1 MLKKVNLVTTAYP
14 YLVGEQ
20 FLENEINY
28 WGNDDLLLIPLKYGS
43 EKRDVGSKECDPSIA
58 QELGLEPSV
67 FKFKYLFQ
75 ALFSMDFIRSIKD
88 DFTILTSP
96 KKIINLLRFIYLG
109 ILFAELLEKKYGP
122 EIKADTVFYT
132 YWFSFASYGLTR
144 LKKKGYSFHL
154 ITRAHR
160 TDLYRYAQV
169 GNYMPMNKSYARY
182 IDEIHS
188 ISKDGKDYL
197 AEKYSIDPNK
207 IYISKL
213 GVSDREGEQFG
224 TNEEGNVIHF
234 LSISYVK
241 PVKRVLLIADKIEQF
256 QNANKDKLV
265 KWTHIGAGEEF
276 DSLLNRT
283 KKMKAEVTLLGQLS
297 NPELLTYL
305 KENKFDL
312 FLNCSVSEGIPVTIM
327 EAMSY
332 GIPIVATDVGG
343 TKEAVSPS
351 VGALLNVDFNDE
363 EFNSAV
369 AYATKLSKLKVY
381 QSYKANFS
389 AEVNFKQFI
398 KGVIER
404 STKKGTVRKNQ

>member
-1 MLKKVNLVTTAYP
+1 MLKKVNLITTAYP

-28 WGNDDLLLIPLKYGS
+28 WDNDDLLLIPLKYGS
-43 EKRDVGSKECDPSIA
+43 VKRDIRGKECDPSIA
-58 QELGLEPSV
+58 QELGLEPSG
-67 FKFKYLFQ
+67 FKFKYLFKT
-75 ALFSMDFIRSIKD
+75 LFSMDFIRSIKD
-88 DFTILTSP
+88 EFMILTSP

-109 ILFAELLEKKYGP
+109 ILFAELVEKKYGP

-144 LKKKGYSFHL
+144 LKRKGYSFRL

-160 TDLYRYAQV
+160 TDLYKYAQV
-169 GNYMPMNKSYARY
+169 GDYMPMNKSYARY

-188 ISKDGKDYL
+188 ISKDGKDFL
-197 AEKYSIDPNK
+197 AEQYGIDANK
-207 IYISKL
+207 IHISKL
-213 GVSDREGEQFG
+213 GVRDRKNQQFS
-224 TNEEGNVIHF
+224 TNEEDNVIHF

-241 PVKRVLLIADKIEQF
+241 PVKRVLLIAEKIEQF
-256 QNANKDKLV
+256 QNKNKDKLV

-276 DSLLNRT
+276 DILLGKT

-297 NPELLTYL
+297 NPDLLTYL
-305 KENKFDL
+305 EEKQFDL
-312 FLNCSVSEGIPVTIM
+312 FLNCSLSEGIPVSIM
-327 EAMSY
+327 EVMSY

-351 VGALLNVDFNDE
+351 VGALLNVDFNDK

-404 STKKGTVRKNQ
+404 STKEDVVRNSQ